1 MTVTTT
7 GARSPTTPLL
17 VIDEVKALLRV
28 NTRTLY
34 RLIKTGRLPAVKVG
48 RQWRFRA
55 ADLDAWI
62 DAQRLEQSH

>member
-1 MTVTTT
+1 MTVTST
-7 GARSPTTPLL
+7 GATHPAAPLL

-55 ADLDAWI
+55 ANLDAWL
-62 DAQRLEQSH
+62 DAQRLQQPH